1 MIKHILTCLRYLV
14 SVIKLKP
21 SAGGFRVRVCVSRCR
36 HVSLQSTGSHG
47 ESAMAQMLAG
57 SWGPTRALSS
67 RGSKLWASVWHME
80 PQESACSRE
89 HRLWAGEEVARDRSL
104 RMGSG
109 GHIH

>member
-21 SAGGFRVRVCVSRCR
+21 SARGFKVRICVSRCK
-36 HVSLQSTGSHG
+36 HVSLQSTGSYG
-47 ESAMAQMLAG
+47 ESAMARMLAE

-67 RGSKLWASVWHME
+67 RGSKLWASVWYME

-89 HRLWAGEEVARDRSL
+89 HRPWAGEEVARDRSL
-104 RMGSG
+104 RMGSD
-109 GHIH
+109 GHVH